1 MSHVNECILIL
12 LLDVS
17 LSDSMSNRTTWTLP
31 ARILFMNCS
40 CFEEPLWAMA
50 AHSIPL
56 LLLHE
61 KGEGLD
67 VT

>member
-1 MSHVNECILIL
+1 
-12 LLDVS
+12 
-17 LSDSMSNRTTWTLP
+17 MSNRTTWTLP